1 MRSIYL
7 IARQPKKGMI
17 TDMNQHPT
25 EREARRNIQRY
36 LRQLSYFEP
45 AIPSPPI
52 DGVEGGDTTA
62 AIKAFQKLEGLPET
76 GTVDDTTFDL
86 ISNHISHLLRNTLCP
101 KASLHSPKHRRDILL
116 HRATAPR

>member
-45 AIPSPPI
+45 AIPAPPI

-62 AIKAFQKLEGLPET
+62 AIKAFQKFEGLPDT

-86 ISNHISHLLRNTLCP
+86 LFESYISSLEEHSLPESISPFPGTP
-101 KASLHSPKHRRDILL
+101 E
-116 HRATAPR
+116 